1 MLLKALAV
9 VAALVLAAGA
19 GAVAVMALD
28 DDPDVVIRET
38 GAPAPAGTPGG
49 DDTDDAPLSADEA
62 ERAEAAALRVT
73 GGGEVVELDRSD
85 DPGEA
90 FEVEVVQDGRETD
103 VALDE
108 DFRPVPNRRP
118 DG

>member
-1 MLLKALAV
+1 MVLKV
-9 VAALVLAAGA
+9 VAALAALTLAAA
-19 GAVAVMALD
+19 GGFVVADALND
-28 DDPDVVIRET
+28 EPDVVIRDT
-38 GAPAPAGTPGG
+38 SAPAGTPSGE
-49 DDTDDAPLSADEA
+49 DTDDAPLTDAEA

-108 DFRPVPNRRP
+108 NFRPVPNRRP
-118 DG
+118 DN